1 MPAGRGQTSLLSS
14 VLATDNP
21 GLCEAPTQLIIGA
34 GGAQATRTCRELE
47 KGTCDSHASFNASGE
62 GENEG
67 NTQSSWKVRR
77 WPKTT
82 ISDGARPKIS
92 RNGAGWCRYISTGT
106 GKKMKKEIGSY
117 LFSILQSTAKKESQK
132 TQLPSL
138 GFQSRICLLP
148 RTCLGGNPLEARH
161 PLRFRTV
168 GAVGRQR
175 ITKED
180 AKLTKATKRNAH
192 SSL

>member
-1 MPAGRGQTSLLSS
+1 MISTSDFSAENNGTMCFILQTRRPKSSLVRFEIQLVQLPLCSLVSWKAVQVHIASGQRPDVPSVIRLGNRQPGPLRSTNSAHHWSWRSS
-14 VLATDNP
+14 
-21 GLCEAPTQLIIGA
+21 G
-34 GGAQATRTCRELE
+34 TRTCRELE

-106 GKKMKKEIGSY
+106 GKKMKK
-117 LFSILQSTAKKESQK
+117 
-132 TQLPSL
+132 
-138 GFQSRICLLP
+138 
-148 RTCLGGNPLEARH
+148 
-161 PLRFRTV
+161 
-168 GAVGRQR
+168 
-175 ITKED
+175 
-180 AKLTKATKRNAH
+180 
-192 SSL
+192 